1 MILSWISAVKVRACL
16 AILLLAI
23 ATGSNAAQ
31 VSYEIQGVSD
41 PLLANIESHIQAFSI
56 GRQSDVSE
64 QDFAGILADVTR
76 KTRAALRPY
85 GYYNSDIAG
94 SVIKK
99 SNGDAVV
106 RLTINAGPPVRV
118 DEVTV
123 ELQGPGAD
131 NSALRSWLDTWPLSS
146 GAILNQIVWEERKQS
161 ALVEAQQIGYL
172 GAEFSTH
179 KLELDLTTNKANV
192 TLILHTGARYRFG
205 DIEYGEHVLKPG
217 IVEYVPRFRTGDF
230 YSRRLLNK
238 FRVDLWKTGF
248 FSEVVVEEIPRAEL
262 DPPVVDLKVQLQT
275 TTRNTYQGSLG
286 LGSDTGMRVQ
296 AQWSKNPMS
305 SNGDRLDLGVG
316 WQQQDDEYSLRGNYR
331 LPRRGREREYWTSAL
346 IVKHESID
354 VDIRRTSDD
363 EFVRIA
369 SGTIDEQH
377 LRLGRLKVRNQK
389 SGERQAFETI
399 FAQVLNASDKL
410 QPDVSTP
417 ELLAL
422 SLSPE
427 FEKLNRGSDKT
438 ISFGVDY
445 DLVAVTGQAW
455 QTSGRRDRAW
465 IFGSSESL
473 GSDRDFIQ
481 AYVSTRRSYLKGE
494 RWKFIVRGEL
504 GYTNATVERFDLD
517 LGTTPI
523 DVSVTTL
530 PNFYRFRAGGS
541 NSVRGYGFEELSN
554 NLIGS
559 SNIITASAEVEMK
572 FLQNWSAAAF
582 VDIGNAFND
591 WNDPQLKMGAG
602 IGIRW
607 YSIAGPIRVDLAQA
621 LDLVDKPWR
630 IHFSIGTPLL

>member
-1 MILSWISAVKVRACL
+1 MILSCISTANVRACL
-16 AILLLAI
+16 TILLLTI
-23 ATGSNAAQ
+23 TTGIHAAQ
-31 VSYEIQGVSD
+31 LSYEIDGVSD

-56 GRQSDVSE
+56 GRQSDVTE
-64 QDFAGILADVTR
+64 QDFDGVLADVTR

-85 GYYNSDIAG
+85 GYYNPDIVG
-94 SVIKK
+94 SVTQKP
-99 SNGDAVV
+99 NGDAVV
-106 RLTINAGPPVRV
+106 RLIIAAGPPVLI
-118 DEVTV
+118 DKVTV
-123 ELQGPGAD
+123 ELLGPGAD
-131 NSALRSWLDTWPLSS
+131 HAALKSWRDTWPLSS
-146 GAILNQIVWEERKQS
+146 GATLNQIVWEERKQ
-161 ALVEAQQIGYL
+161 AVLGEAQQIGYL
-172 GAEFSTH
+172 GATFSSH

-192 TLILHTGARYRFG
+192 ILILDTGPRYHFG

-217 IVEYVPRFRTGDF
+217 IVEYVPRFHTGDF

-238 FRVDLWKTGF
+238 FRVDLWKTGV

-262 DPPVVDLKVQLQT
+262 DPPVVDIKVQLET
-275 TTRNTYQGSLG
+275 ATRNTYQGSLG

-296 AQWSKNPMS
+296 TQWSRNPMS
-305 SNGDRLDLGVG
+305 SNGDRLDVGVG
-316 WQQQDDEYSLRGNYR
+316 WQERDDEYSLRGNYR
-331 LPRRGREREYWTSAL
+331 LPRRSREREYWTSAL
-346 IVKHESID
+346 VVRHESID
-354 VDIRRTSDD
+354 VDIRQTSND

-389 SGERQAFETI
+389 SGEQQAFETL
-399 FAQVLNASDKL
+399 FVQVLNASDQL
-410 QPDVSTP
+410 QPVVNTP

-427 FEKLNRGSDKT
+427 FEKLRRGSDKT

-465 IFGSSESL
+465 IFGSSKSL

-481 AYVSTRRSYLKGE
+481 AYISTRRSYLKGE
-494 RWKFIVRGEL
+494 RWRFLVRGEL
-504 GYTNATVERFDLD
+504 GYTKTNVERFALD
-517 LGTTPI
+517 LGSTPI
-523 DVSVTTL
+523 DVSVSTL

-554 NLIGS
+554 NLLGS
-559 SNIITASAEVEMK
+559 SNIVTASAEVEMK

-582 VDIGNAFND
+582 VDVGNAFND
-591 WNDPQLKMGAG
+591 WNEPKLKMGAG
-602 IGIRW
+602 VGIRW

-621 LDLVDKPWR
+621 LDLIDKPWR
-630 IHFSIGTPLL
+630 IHFTIGTPLL

>member
-1 MILSWISAVKVRACL
+1 MILDWTSTVKVRVYL
-16 AILLLAI
+16 AVLLLI
-23 ATGSNAAQ
+23 TATGSYAAQ
-31 VSYEIQGVSD
+31 VSYEILGVSD
-41 PLLANIESHIQAFSI
+41 PLLANIQSHIQAFSI

-64 QDFAGILADVTR
+64 QDFDGILADVTR
-76 KTRAALRPY
+76 KARAALRPY
-85 GYYNSDIAG
+85 GYYNSDIVG
-94 SVIKK
+94 SVVKK
-99 SNGDAVV
+99 ANGDAVV
-106 RLTINAGPPVRV
+106 RLTIKAGPPVLV
-118 DEVTV
+118 DRVTV
-123 ELQGPGAD
+123 EVQGPGAD
-131 NSALRSWLDTWPLSS
+131 NSAMKSWRDTWPLPI
-146 GAILNQIVWEERKQS
+146 GATLNQIVWEERKQ
-161 ALVEAQQIGYL
+161 AVLDEARQLGYL
-172 GAEFSTH
+172 GAGFSTH
-179 KLELDLTTNKANV
+179 ELEIDLTTNKANV
-192 TLILHTGARYRFG
+192 SLIVDTGARYRFG
-205 DIEYGEHVLKPG
+205 DIEFGQHVLKPG

-262 DPPVVDLKVQLQT
+262 DPPVVDLKVRLET

-331 LPRRGREREYWTSAL
+331 LPRRGKEREYWTSAL
-346 IVKHESID
+346 IVRHESID
-354 VDIRRTSDD
+354 VDLRREAND
-363 EFVRIA
+363 EFIRIA

-389 SGERQAFETI
+389 SGEQQAFETI
-399 FAQVLNASDKL
+399 FAQILNASDEL
-410 QPDVSTP
+410 QAVVDTP

-427 FEKLNRGSDKT
+427 FEKLRRGSDKT

-445 DLVAVTGQAW
+445 DIVAVTGQAW

-481 AYVSTRRSYLKGE
+481 VYLSTRRSYLKGE
-494 RWKFIVRGEL
+494 RWKFIVRGEA
-504 GYTNATVERFDLD
+504 GYTNAQVERFELD

-523 DVSVTTL
+523 DVSVSTL
-530 PNFYRFRAGGS
+530 PNFYRFKAGGS

-591 WNDPQLKMGAG
+591 WDDPQLKMGAG
-602 IGIRW
+602 VGIRW
-607 YSIAGPIRVDLAQA
+607 YSIAGPIRIDVAQA

>member
-1 MILSWISAVKVRACL
+1 MILSWISTAKLRVCL
-16 AILLLAI
+16 AILLLTI

-41 PLLANIESHIQAFSI
+41 GLLANIESHIQAFSV

-76 KTRAALRPY
+76 KARAAMRPY
-85 GYYNSDIAG
+85 GYYNSNIVG
-94 SVIKK
+94 NVIQKA
-99 SNGDAVV
+99 NGDAVV
-106 RLTINAGPPVRV
+106 RLIITAGPPMLV
-118 DEVTV
+118 DDVTV
-123 ELQGPGAD
+123 EVQGPGAD
-131 NSALRSWLDTWPLSS
+131 QSALQTWRDTWPLPS
-146 GAILNQIVWEERKQS
+146 GATLNQIVWEERKQ
-161 ALVEAQQIGYL
+161 AVLVEAQQIGYL

-192 TLILHTGARYRFG
+192 SLILDTGTRYRFG

-217 IVEYVPRFRTGDF
+217 IVEYIARFHTGDF
-230 YSRRLLNK
+230 YSRELLNK
-238 FRVDLWKTGF
+238 FRIDLWKTGF
-248 FSEVVVEEIPRAEL
+248 FTEVVVEEIPRAEL
-262 DPPVVDLKVQLQT
+262 DPPVVDIKVQFET
-275 TTRNTYQGSLG
+275 DTRNTYQGSLG
-286 LGSDTGMRVQ
+286 LGSDTGMRAQ
-296 AQWSKNPMS
+296 AQWTKNPMS

-316 WQQQDDEYSLRGNYR
+316 WQQQDEEYSLRGNYR

-346 IVKHESID
+346 VVRHESID
-354 VDIRRTSDD
+354 VDIRQTSND
-363 EFVRIA
+363 EFIRIA

-389 SGERQAFETI
+389 SGEQQAFDTL
-399 FAQVLNASDKL
+399 FAQILNASDQL
-410 QPDVSTP
+410 QPVVNTP

-422 SLSPE
+422 SMSSE
-427 FEKLNRGSDKT
+427 FEKLRRGSDKT

-465 IFGSSESL
+465 IFGSSQSL

-504 GYTNATVERFDLD
+504 GYTNATVERFSLD

-559 SNIITASAEVEMK
+559 SNIVTASAEVEMK

-591 WNDPQLKMGAG
+591 WNEPQLKMGAG
-602 IGIRW
+602 VGIRW
-607 YSIAGPIRVDLAQA
+607 YSIAGPIRVDIAQA

-630 IHFSIGTPLL
+630 IHFTIGTPLL